1 MAISKELLL
10 SLLSMDAYNR
20 GYDAGIRNLSD
31 VPNMLVGDVKV
42 LKTINELPEPF
53 KTDAKD
59 AGFYTIA
66 YEVTD
71 GAAIEGFDTGD
82 VIISYRG
89 TDDMGSE
96 LLLTDLVDIITYGD
110 YSNPQFALA
119 SHFYEQVRAST
130 DGAHDVVLTGHSLGG
145 ALAGF
150 ATNKACFA
158 MPF

>member
-1 MAISKELLL
+1 MAISKEIFL
-10 SLLSMDAYNR
+10 SILSMDAYNR
-20 GYDAGIRNLSD
+20 GYDQGVSVPEGEASSLAG
-31 VPNMLVGDVKV
+31 VKV
-42 LKTINELPEPF
+42 IAQSDTSEGSDEVQ
-53 KTDAKD
+53 
-59 AGFYTIA
+59 AGFYAIA

-71 GAAIEGFDTGD
+71 GTAIEGFDTGD

-119 SHFYEQVRAST
+119 SKFYEQVRTST